1 MLWTVVDFTSRAVF
15 FVAGLSIGAIGVVT
29 LAFAPPISRLTKVN
43 VVAVAVCLCA
53 ATVCV
58 QYLFLTVAY
67 LLVPGYFDH
76 VESTVAVMAALLL
89 RGEIACQFC
98 ARLSPSL

>member
-1 MLWTVVDFTSRAVF
+1 
-15 FVAGLSIGAIGVVT
+15 
-29 LAFAPPISRLTKVN
+29 
-43 VVAVAVCLCA
+43 
-53 ATVCV
+53 
-58 QYLFLTVAY
+58 